1 MKFNISTQHM
11 KYGRKALDFALTQ
24 GYKRIGLLRK
34 GLVLVRESLNRPVRD
49 FQNIVGSRPVLSEI
63 WKIFSV
69 RSQVLKFF
77 MVLIRDRPVLV
88 RGSP

>member
-49 FQNIVGSRPVLSEI
+49 FQILLVLVLSCARFGN
-63 WKIFSV
+63 FSLSGP
-69 RSQVLKFF
+69 RL
-77 MVLIRDRPVLV
+77 
-88 RGSP
+88 